1 MFDQEKLTQTYR
13 FFRCSKYGLGLSF
26 FLLIGF
32 SLFSQKANPAAL
44 IFLCVLIL
52 FLMYIVSNVQM
63 ALQNKKK
70 QAWGWATLLALLS
83 LPTPLLPFSFLSLR
97 ELSHQENKRAYL
109 KDCKETPKAERSR
122 MRIALTVSIFVSALY
137 GTYLFWVFLD
147 QQPIFYHVAKG
158 KLEFN
163 VAPHL
168 SIKELYALG
177 AECNT
182 YGNTKCSIAVF
193 AKILEKDPG
202 DKMALANLAM
212 AQTHLGDHTSAIK
225 NYRQAID
232 MGVTTYDVYTFYGD
246 SLNELGE
253 KRMALLYYR
262 KAFDLNPQLIDVA
275 KKLGYLLF
283 EMERY
288 QEAFE
293 IIDQFIERHPEAV
306 EELEELHEQLRSQI

>member
-1 MFDQEKLTQTYR
+1 MFNHDKIASTYR
-13 FFRCSKYGLGLSF
+13 FFKYSKYCLIFCFLGL
-26 FLLIGF
+26 LGF
-32 SLFSQKANPAAL
+32 SLFSIKANPAAL

-52 FLMYIVSNVQM
+52 FLMYIISNIQM

-70 QAWGWATLLALLS
+70 QAWGWATLFALAT

-97 ELSHQENKRAYL
+97 ELSNQENKRDYI
-109 KDCKETPKAERSR
+109 KSCKETPKAERSR
-122 MRIALTVSIFVSALY
+122 MRITLTVAIFASALY
-137 GTYLFWVFLD
+137 GTYLFWAYLD

-182 YGNTKCSIAVF
+182 YGNTKCSLAVF

-212 AQTHLGDHTSAIK
+212 AQTHLGDHSSAVT
-225 NYRQAID
+225 NYRRAID
-232 MGVTTYDVYTFYGD
+232 MGVATYDVYAFYAD
-246 SLNELGE
+246 SLNELGR
-253 KRMALLYYR
+253 KKMALLYYR
-262 KAFDLNPQLIDVA
+262 RAFDLNSQLIDVA

-293 IIDQFIERHPEAV
+293 IIDRFIERHPEAV